1 MSSILDMLNAFN
13 GEGDKN
19 KKKVDPEKAK
29 LDRIAKVERAKKA
42 KIEQEARD
50 AKIAAAKSTE
60 EAERAR
66 LEAKKAEAERIEREA
81 EEARLSIEAAQEEAR
96 PKVTFVM
103 TACGRPD
110 LMEKTLDTF
119 MQFNTHPIER
129 WIITEDSTDPQ
140 VFSQCKTLNDKK
152 YNNKL
157 EFVFNEK
164 KLGQARSIDLAY
176 SMVDTD
182 YVFHCEEDWEFYDDE
197 FIEQSLS
204 ILEADKSVLQAWIRP
219 KSDRILNDIKE
230 EVYQIGG
237 IGVRDVLPKSFM
249 VKGALPGGK
258 DLIVKD
264 YMGFSWNPG
273 LKRMSDYKLLKN
285 GYSGVQ
291 SEHMIDS
298 FYRTHSN
305 GFKVVS
311 LSESDDQGFVRHIG
325 WGRRADDPIY
335 DEDKNSPQDLE
346 QAMLEARQKREA
358 DKKRVEAEQEAKQ
371 KEEEKSKGVLTPK
384 ISVVMQVYLGDYPGS
399 RTDSVIK
406 FHRAVKSF
414 VDQNYQNSELIIA
427 SDGCELTKEHYYEYY
442 ANEKRIKFVFVD
454 KTGLPNMY
462 DEHFEGYKYYRGV
475 PREAGRALANGE
487 LITYMDSDDVLHPTF
502 LYKIIYHHNL
512 APSADWMV
520 NMSWFDHIA
529 MMGVPLSPSIEPYDT
544 SEVIKVPFLGDSYFV
559 KTKVKEG
566 LAVNTPWLLT
576 HKSDVTIKWIDT
588 LGQVSEDV
596 AFSRRL
602 REKYKNGYTFNEPT
616 YLRCHYTGL
625 WDV

>member
-1 MSSILDMLNAFN
+1 
-13 GEGDKN
+13 
-19 KKKVDPEKAK
+19 
-29 LDRIAKVERAKKA
+29 
-42 KIEQEARD
+42 
-50 AKIAAAKSTE
+50 
-60 EAERAR
+60 
-66 LEAKKAEAERIEREA
+66 
-81 EEARLSIEAAQEEAR
+81 
-96 PKVTFVM
+96 
-103 TACGRPD
+103 
-110 LMEKTLDTF
+110 
-119 MQFNTHPIER
+119 MQFNAYPIER
-129 WIITEDSTDPQ
+129 WIITEDSTDPE

-204 ILEADKSVLQAWIRP
+204 ILEADKTVLQAWIRP

-258 DLIVKD
+258 DLIVRD

-273 LKRMSDYKLLKN
+273 LKRMSDYRLLKN

-305 GFKVVS
+305 GFRVVS

-371 KEEEKSKGVLTPK
+371 KQEEKSNGVLTPK

-399 RTDSVIK
+399 RTDSTLK

-414 VDQNYQNSELIIA
+414 LDQKYNKAELIIV
-427 SDGCELTKEHYYEYY
+427 SDGCKIVEEHYYKYY
-442 ANEKRIKFVFVD
+442 ADKENVKYAYVD

-462 DEHFEGYKYYRGV
+462 HDLLGGKKYYRGV
-475 PREAGRALANGE
+475 PRQVGVAMADGG
-487 LITYMDSDDVLHPTF
+487 LITYMESDDFLHPEF
-502 LYKIIYHHNL
+502 LYRIIIAHNKQPDAKWL
-512 APSADWMV
+512 MNDTWL
-520 NMSWFDHIA
+520 DHENIA
-529 MMGVPLSPSIEPYDT
+529 KMPKVDAIEDHAGKTVYN
-544 SEVIKVPFLGDSYFV
+544 IPFLNAKFIE
-559 KTKVKEG
+559 TKVKDG
-566 LAVNTPWLLT
+566 LIVNTPWLLT
-576 HKSDVTIKWIDT
+576 HVNNITVKWEDSFEGI
-588 LGQVSEDV
+588 SEDV
-596 AFSRRL
+596 MFARKL
-602 REKYKNGYTFNEPT
+602 REAYKGLGARFSAAT

>member
-1 MSSILDMLNAFN
+1 MDFLSRLNAHN
-13 GEGDKN
+13 NQKP
-19 KKKVDPEKAK
+19 KKKAPAPAVPQTSRK
-29 LDRIAKVERAKKA
+29 LNPVPKVESV
-42 KIEQEARD
+42 EQPV
-50 AKIAAAKSTE
+50 
-60 EAERAR
+60 
-66 LEAKKAEAERIEREA
+66 
-81 EEARLSIEAAQEEAR
+81 QEETR

-129 WIITEDSTDPQ
+129 WIITEDSTDPE

-204 ILEADKSVLQAWIRP
+204 ILEADETVLQAWIRP

-258 DLIVKD
+258 DLIVRD

-273 LKRMSDYKLLKN
+273 LKRMSDYRLLKN

-358 DKKRVEAEQEAKQ
+358 DKKRVEAEKEAKQ
-371 KEEEKSKGVLTPK
+371 KQEEKSKGVLTPK

-414 VDQNYQNSELIIA
+414 LNQTYKNIELIIA
-427 SDGCELTKEHYYEYY
+427 SDGCKITMEHYEKYY
-442 ANEKRIKFVFVD
+442 ADNKIIKFVYVD
-454 KTGLPNMY
+454 KKGLPNMY
-462 DEHFEGYKYYRGV
+462 EERLEGYKYYRGI
-475 PREAGRALANGE
+475 PREAGRSLADGE
-487 LITYMDSDDVLHPTF
+487 LITYMDSDDYLHPKF
-502 LYKIIYHHNL
+502 AYEIVYNYNL
-512 APSADWMV
+512 APTAAKWYLNNAWYDHV
-520 NMSWFDHIA
+520 NILSIPLPDILEEYKYSDA
-529 MMGVPLSPSIEPYDT
+529 ISVPLLDSKF
-544 SEVIKVPFLGDSYFV
+544 IKTQV
-559 KTKVKEG
+559 KPG
-566 LAVNTPWLLT
+566 LVVNTPWLLV
-576 HKSDVTIKWIDT
+576 HDADVKTRWKDT
-588 LGQVSEDV
+588 FGKTSEDV
-596 AFSRRL
+596 DFGRRL
-602 REKYKNGYTFNEPT
+602 REECKGLGYQFTAPT
-616 YLRCHYTGL
+616 YIRCHYTGL

>member
-1 MSSILDMLNAFN
+1 MDFLSRLNAHN
-13 GEGDKN
+13 NQKP
-19 KKKVDPEKAK
+19 KKKAPAPAVPQTSRK
-29 LDRIAKVERAKKA
+29 LNPVPKVESV
-42 KIEQEARD
+42 EQPV
-50 AKIAAAKSTE
+50 
-60 EAERAR
+60 
-66 LEAKKAEAERIEREA
+66 
-81 EEARLSIEAAQEEAR
+81 QEETR

-119 MQFNTHPIER
+119 MQFNTYPIER
-129 WIITEDSTDPQ
+129 WIITEDSTDPE

-204 ILEADKSVLQAWIRP
+204 ILEADETVLQAWIRP

-258 DLIVKD
+258 DLIVRD

-273 LKRMSDYKLLKN
+273 LKRMSDYRLLKN

-358 DKKRVEAEQEAKQ
+358 DKKRVEAEKEAKQ
-371 KEEEKSKGVLTPK
+371 KQEEKSKGVLTPK

-414 VDQNYQNSELIIA
+414 LNQTYKNIELIIA
-427 SDGCELTKEHYYEYY
+427 SDGCKITMEHYEKYY
-442 ANEKRIKFVFVD
+442 ADNKIIKFVYVD
-454 KTGLPNMY
+454 KKGLPNMY
-462 DEHFEGYKYYRGV
+462 EERLEGYKYYRGI
-475 PREAGRALANGE
+475 PREAGRSLADGE
-487 LITYMDSDDVLHPTF
+487 LITYMDSDDYLHPKF
-502 LYKIIYHHNL
+502 AYEIVYNYNL
-512 APSADWMV
+512 APTAAKWYLNNAWYDHV
-520 NMSWFDHIA
+520 NILSIPLPDILEEYKYSDA
-529 MMGVPLSPSIEPYDT
+529 ISVPLLDSKF
-544 SEVIKVPFLGDSYFV
+544 IKTQV
-559 KTKVKEG
+559 KPG
-566 LAVNTPWLLT
+566 LVVNTPWLLV
-576 HKSDVTIKWIDT
+576 HDADVKTRWKDT
-588 LGQVSEDV
+588 FGKTSEDV
-596 AFSRRL
+596 DFGRRL
-602 REKYKNGYTFNEPT
+602 REECKGLGYQFTAPT
-616 YLRCHYTGL
+616 YIRCHYTGL

>member
-1 MSSILDMLNAFN
+1 MDFLSRLNAHN
-13 GEGDKN
+13 NQKP
-19 KKKVDPEKAK
+19 KKKAPAPAVPQTSRK
-29 LDRIAKVERAKKA
+29 LNPVPKVESV
-42 KIEQEARD
+42 EQPV
-50 AKIAAAKSTE
+50 
-60 EAERAR
+60 
-66 LEAKKAEAERIEREA
+66 
-81 EEARLSIEAAQEEAR
+81 QEETR

-129 WIITEDSTDPQ
+129 WIITEDSTDPE

-204 ILEADKSVLQAWIRP
+204 ILEADETVLQAWIRP

-249 VKGALPGGK
+249 VKGALSGGK
-258 DLIVKD
+258 DLIVRD

-273 LKRMSDYKLLKN
+273 LKRMSDYRLLKN

-358 DKKRVEAEQEAKQ
+358 DKKRVEAEKEAKQ
-371 KEEEKSKGVLTPK
+371 KQEEKSKGVLTPK

-414 VDQNYQNSELIIA
+414 LNQTYKNIELIIA
-427 SDGCELTKEHYYEYY
+427 SDGCKITMEHYEKYY
-442 ANEKRIKFVFVD
+442 ADNKIIKFVYVD
-454 KTGLPNMY
+454 KKGLPNMY
-462 DEHFEGYKYYRGV
+462 EERLEGYKYYRGI
-475 PREAGRALANGE
+475 PREAGRSLADGE
-487 LITYMDSDDVLHPTF
+487 LITYMDSDDYLHPKF
-502 LYKIIYHHNL
+502 AYEIVYNYNL
-512 APSADWMV
+512 APTAAKWYLNNAWYDHV
-520 NMSWFDHIA
+520 NILSIPLPDILEEYKYSDA
-529 MMGVPLSPSIEPYDT
+529 ISVPLLDSKF
-544 SEVIKVPFLGDSYFV
+544 IKTQV
-559 KTKVKEG
+559 KPG
-566 LAVNTPWLLT
+566 LVVNTPWLLV
-576 HKSDVTIKWIDT
+576 HDADVKTRWKDT
-588 LGQVSEDV
+588 FGKTSEDV
-596 AFSRRL
+596 DFGRRL
-602 REKYKNGYTFNEPT
+602 REECKGLGYQFTAPT
-616 YLRCHYTGL
+616 YIRCHYTGL